1 MCSIIGSLYTEKIRE
16 LSSLNAH
23 RGQHSH
29 SLYVFDV
36 VGDNVNNTVLYSHRG
51 MGPFNMDDHPKLPAG
66 YIVVHQQAPTTDS
79 KDESSI
85 HPAQIGN
92 QLLWHNGII
101 KADEVKRLQELHKSE
116 NNWDTY
122 LMLQGLVNDDVSSLE
137 SIDGTFSCFWYD
149 GANCFLFRNEISP
162 MFIDEYGNI
171 SSTKFDGSA
180 SIDPNFVWLFYPG
193 LTNINNLEDFVGTF
207 ITVENPYF
215 FMDEQK

>member
-1 MCSIIGSLYTEKIRE
+1 MCSIIGSISVDKIKE
-16 LSSLNAH
+16 LAELNAY

-36 VGDNVNNTVLYSHRG
+36 ATPNPVVIYSHRG
-51 MGPFNMDDHPKLPAG
+51 MGPLNLEDHKEMPEG

-101 KADEVKRLQELHKSE
+101 KAEEVKRLQEHLKCDST
-116 NNWDTY
+116 WDTY

-149 GANCFLFRNEISP
+149 GNDCFIFRNEISP
-162 MFIDEYGNI
+162 MFIDEYGSI
-171 SSTKFDGSA
+171 SSTAFDGSRP
-180 SIDPNFVWLFYPG
+180 IDPNFVWLFYPG
-193 LTNINNLEDFVGTF
+193 FTNISNLEDFVGTF
-207 ITVENPYF
+207 FTVDNPYF
-215 FMDEQK
+215 FMDEQQ